1 VRDAPELETA
11 RLVLRPLSGADLD
24 AAHRV
29 SNDPLVQRYLWD
41 DEPVKDAIE
50 DAISRSLNTFA
61 ELGFGLFG
69 VRLRAGDDELIGY
82 CGLLRIETAE
92 KVELLYALLPRW
104 WGKGLATE
112 AARVCLRFAF
122 EEADLARVVA
132 GVDPPNTASLRVIE
146 KLGMVPVGEI
156 SPEAPGV
163 AYFELT
169 REDFSASEA
178 VNRRLSERRAA

>member
-1 VRDAPELETA
+1 MRDAPELETA
-11 RLVLRPLSGADLD
+11 RLILRPLSGADLD

-29 SNDPLVQRYLWD
+29 SNDLLVRLYLWD
-41 DEPVKDAIE
+41 DEPVAKAVIE
-50 DAISRSLNTFA
+50 GAISRSLNTFA

-69 VRLRAGDDELIGY
+69 VRLRAGDGELIGY

-112 AARVCLRFAF
+112 AARVCLHFAF

-178 VNRRLSERRAA
+178 VNRR

>member
-1 VRDAPELETA
+1 MRDPPGLETA
-11 RLVLRPLSGADLD
+11 RLALRPLSGADLD

-29 SNDPLVQRYLWD
+29 SNDPLVRRYLWD
-41 DEPVKDAIE
+41 DEPVAKAAIE
-50 DAISRSLNTFA
+50 GAISRSLKTFA

-69 VRLRAGDDELIGY
+69 VRLRAGDGELTGY
-82 CGLLRIETAE
+82 CGLLRVE
-92 KVELLYALLPRW
+92 KTERVELLYALLPRW

-112 AARVCLRFAF
+112 AARVCLQFAF

-146 KLGMVPVGEI
+146 KLEMVSVGEI

-163 AYFELT
+163 AYFELA
-169 REDFSASEA
+169 REDFRASEA
-178 VNRRLSERRAA
+178 VNRR